1 MAKKDKLIPINV
13 NSREAME
20 AVVNKLVEL
29 KLKHKA
35 LEVEMA
41 QKVSDT
47 QQAYQASM
55 MTLAT
60 EIERHEIGAEIW
72 CNRNRALFGEKKSLD
87 FLNAVVGFRTSPHK
101 VEKLRSKETW
111 GTIAKRLLGLPW
123 GEPYVREP
131 EPEVSKET
139 ILKDRAT
146 LTEAQLREAGLEI
159 VQEESFYI
167 DPKADVLETTSKPI
181 AQAA

>member
-60 EIERHEIGAEIW
+60 EIERHEIG
-72 CNRNRALFGEKKSLD
+72 
-87 FLNAVVGFRTSPHK
+87 
-101 VEKLRSKETW
+101 
-111 GTIAKRLLGLPW
+111 
-123 GEPYVREP
+123 
-131 EPEVSKET
+131 
-139 ILKDRAT
+139 
-146 LTEAQLREAGLEI
+146 
-159 VQEESFYI
+159 
-167 DPKADVLETTSKPI
+167 
-181 AQAA
+181 